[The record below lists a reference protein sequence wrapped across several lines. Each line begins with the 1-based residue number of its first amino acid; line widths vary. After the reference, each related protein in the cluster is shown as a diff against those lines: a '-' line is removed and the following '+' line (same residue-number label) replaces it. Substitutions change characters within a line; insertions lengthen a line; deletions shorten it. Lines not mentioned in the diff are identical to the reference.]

1 MRFPTVRLEKYV
13 IMPNHIHLLLMLRDE
28 TAGASPHPTLMQIMG
43 VFKSLTTRKQNMKTG
58 RQGEKLWQTSYHEH
72 IVRDENDFLFQWTY
86 IDQNPARWG
95 GDEYFGGT
103 PERERKREE
112 EKQLAAHCGRH
123 RPDHCTDYRGQDDL
137 RHAGAGR
144 PPGAAEP

>member
-13 IMPNHIHLLLMLRDE
+13 IMPNHIHLLRMLRDE
-28 TAGASPHPTLMQIMG
+28 TARASPHPTLMQIMG

-58 RQGEKLWQTSYHEH
+58 RQREQLWQTSYHEH
-72 IVRDENDFLFQWTY
+72 IVRDENDFLFHWTY

-103 PERERKREE
+103 P
-112 EKQLAAHCGRH
+112 
-123 RPDHCTDYRGQDDL
+123 
-137 RHAGAGR
+137 
-144 PPGAAEP
+144 

>member
-72 IVRDENDFLFQWTY
+72 WTY

-103 PERERKREE
+103 P
-112 EKQLAAHCGRH
+112 
-123 RPDHCTDYRGQDDL
+123 
-137 RHAGAGR
+137 
-144 PPGAAEP
+144 